1 MTDKLFKLFQYKND
15 FNIFIS
21 LSVITPEGT
30 IGWPRFDR
38 LSIRP
43 SVSPLTYESCD
54 NTKTMNLGMSK
65 VSNVYMYIMYVII
78 LSPSVPCPR
87 VKDTRKG
94 QMIEP
99 VFRARSTSPTFVK
112 FFHETW
118 LEC

>member
-21 LSVITPEGT
+21 LSVFTPEGT
-30 IGWPRFDR
+30 LCWPLFNR

-54 NTKTMNLGMSK
+54 DVKPINLGNLMSK

-94 QMIEP
+94 QMFEP
-99 VFRARSTSPTFVK
+99 VFRARSASPTFVK
-112 FFHETW
+112 VFHET
-118 LEC
+118 